1 MPQYPIGF
9 EPDIEE
15 PDLSGFTPDISDSSL
30 PVKLESEIK
39 PEVEPKSS
47 FLSRAWEKVA
57 TPLTELPAEWM
68 RSIAGIES
76 PTEGGIIDAIGA
88 LPDIG
93 RNLINEPMATIKG
106 FGQGIM
112 EGVGNVLSQET
123 SPLALASTAI
133 GMPRPVRQGIGSGI
147 RNIASRVRGSGGVAD
162 EAISLATPKSIPPI
176 SPEITPPV
184 TTRAPMFN
192 PRGKTG
198 MTGTAQATEIAP
210 KSPAP
215 INVWLKNPTPEKVK
229 QAAEQGYKFGGKVR
243 EDGAFQMVK
252 SETLL
257 EVPILESEVA
267 GIRPTKAGA
276 QQQLRHQLGPVADVK
291 KQSAIAE
298 AINFPRG
305 VMASW
310 DFSAPLRQGVPL
322 IGKKAWWTSFDDMFK
337 SWGSEKAFQA
347 VQKSIADKP
356 LFRPRVGPAGK
367 QLPSFAEEAGLKLT
381 DLTDLSKRE
390 EAVMSTWAE
399 KVPGVRRSN
408 RAYVAFLNKLRA
420 DTFEDLIKKGKVLG
434 ADGEANIPLA
444 REIANFVNTSTGR
457 GSLGSLEQSA
467 VALNSTFFAPRLI
480 ASRLQMLNPHYYWSA
495 SPMVRK
501 EALKALFSVAAVGST
516 IGQLGRMAGGSVESD
531 PTSSDFGKIRIGN
544 TRIDPFAGFQQYVVL
559 ANRLLQGR
567 IKSSTTEREYNLGE
581 EFGRPTKL
589 DVLGRFAE
597 GKLHPVLNFA
607 TGLLRGK
614 DFTGQPFNVPK
625 ELSNRVMPIIIQDVI
640 ELANEDPTLLPLAI
654 PASLGMGIQSYESQ

>member
-1 MPQYPIGF
+1 MPQQDKWEDLEWEDVDESPTITPPTVTRPNIGPAQ
-9 EPDIEE
+9 EPSM
-15 PDLSGFTPDISDSSL
+15 LG
-30 PVKLESEIK
+30 K
-39 PEVEPKSS
+39 
-47 FLSRAWEKVA
+47 AWNSIT
-57 TPLTELPAEWM
+57 TPLTDAPSRFA
-68 RSIAGIES
+68 RSIAGVES
-76 PTEGGIIDAIGA
+76 PTEGGIMDAIGA

-93 RNLINEPMATIKG
+93 RNMINEPMATLKG
-106 FGQGIM
+106 FGQGAI
-112 EGVGNVLSQET
+112 EGVGNLFTEQT
-123 SPLALASTAI
+123 SPLGIATSALPAL
-133 GMPRPVRQGIGSGI
+133 RPIRKGIS
-147 RNIASRVRGSGGVAD
+147 
-162 EAISLATPKSIPPI
+162 SLANRIIGKVDDIPVP
-176 SPEITPPV
+176 TARPPV
-184 TTRAPMFN
+184 SFEPPTPELTAPGPSVSPMFN
-192 PRGKTG
+192 PKGQTG
-198 MTGTAQATEIAP
+198 MTGTAQATP
-210 KSPAP
+210 KTPQ
-215 INVWLKNPTPEKVK
+215 IKIWMKNPTPEKVK
-229 QAAEQGYKFGGKVR
+229 KAAEQGYKFGGEVNANGSFR
-243 EDGAFQMVK
+243 MVK
-252 SETLL
+252 SKTPLDI
-257 EVPILESEVA
+257 PMLESEVA

-276 QQQLRHQLGPVADVK
+276 LRHQLGPVADVK
-291 KQSAIAE
+291 KSSAIAE

-337 SWGSEKAFQA
+337 SWGSENAFQA

-356 LFRPRVGPAGK
+356 LFRPRVGPGNK
-367 QLPSFAEEAGLKLT
+367 QLPSFAEDAGLKLT

-420 DTFEDLIKKGKVLG
+420 DTFEDLMKKGKVLG

-467 VALNSTFFAPRLI
+467 VALNSTFFSPRLI
-480 ASRLQMLNPHYYWSA
+480 ASRLTMLNPHYYWSA

-516 IGQLGRMAGGSVESD
+516 IGQLGKMAGGTVEPD
-531 PTSSDFGKIRIGN
+531 PTSSDFGKIKIGN

-567 IKSSTTEREYNLGE
+567 TKSSTTEREYNLGE

-597 GKLHPVLNFA
+597 GKLHPVLSFA

-614 DFTGQPFNVPK
+614 DFTGQPFNVPQ
-625 ELSNRVMPIIIQDVI
+625 ELANRVMPIIMQDVI

-654 PASLGMGIQSYESQ
+654 PASFGMGIQSYESQ